1 MATELALRP
10 LPMEREV
17 WRMPRAGSL
26 DRLRIERETL
36 PPAGIGEASVEVS
49 AVGLNFADIFAC
61 LGLYSATPKG
71 PFVPGLEFSGVVRE
85 VGPSAP
91 DGTMVAAALRP
102 GDQVV
107 GVVRFGAYATALNA
121 DVRYLRPLPEGWS
134 STEGAAFPVQ
144 ALTAWHGLH
153 TLGGLKSGSSVL
165 VHSAAGGVGL
175 NALHIAVSRR
185 ARIVATVGSE
195 SKKTFLLDRFG
206 LEPDAV
212 VVRDRRRF
220 GDQLDRALRA
230 IDADGFDVV
239 LDGVAGP
246 YFRPA
251 LRRLRSGGRLILFG
265 ASDMTPSGAK
275 PNYAKLAWQ
284 YLRRPNV
291 DVLRL
296 VNSNRAVIGFNLIWL
311 WNRAADLAREYD
323 EVRQVITAPPL
334 VGCTFPFAD
343 APAALRFLQ
352 SGKSTGKVV
361 LEIRR

>member
-1 MATELALRP
+1 
-10 LPMEREV
+10 MEREV
-17 WRMPRAGSL
+17 WQMPRAGSL
-26 DRLRIERETL
+26 DRLRLERETL
-36 PPAGIGEASVEVS
+36 PPAGIGEVRVEVS

-91 DGTMVAAALRP
+91 DNDVADALRP

-107 GVVRFGAYATALNA
+107 GVVRFGAYADAVNA

-134 STEGAAFPVQ
+134 FTEGAAFPVQ

-153 TLGGLKSGSSVL
+153 TLGGLKSGGSVL

-195 SKKTFLLDRFG
+195 SKRAFLIDRFG
-206 LEPDAV
+206 LTPDTI

-246 YFRPA
+246 YFQSA
-251 LRRLRSGGRLILFG
+251 LRRLRPGGRLILFG

-275 PNYAKLAWQ
+275 PNYPKLAWQ
-284 YLRRPNV
+284 YVRRPKV

-311 WNRAADLAREYD
+311 WDRAEDLAREFE
-323 EVRQVITAPPL
+323 EVRSLITDPPF
-334 VGCTFPFAD
+334 VGRTFPFAEV
-343 APAALRFLQ
+343 PAALRFLQ

-361 LEIRR
+361 LEIRP

>member
-1 MATELALRP
+1 
-10 LPMEREV
+10 MERDV
-17 WRMPRAGSL
+17 WRITRAGSL
-26 DRLRIERETL
+26 DRLRLERETL

-71 PFVPGLEFSGVVRE
+71 SFVPGLEFSGVVHE
-85 VGPSAP
+85 VGPPAP
-91 DGTMVAAALRP
+91 DGTAVAAAVRP

-121 DVRYLRPLPEGWS
+121 DVRYLQPLPQGWS
-134 STEGAAFPVQ
+134 LTEGAAFPVQ
-144 ALTAWHGLH
+144 ALTAWHGVH
-153 TLGGLKSGSSVL
+153 ALGGLQTGGSIL

-175 NALHIAVSRR
+175 NALHIAFSRR
-185 ARIVATVGSE
+185 ARVVATVGRE
-195 SKKTFLLDRFG
+195 SKKAFLLGRFG
-206 LEPDAV
+206 LEPDAI

-220 GDQLDRALRA
+220 GEQLDRALRA
-230 IDADGFDVV
+230 IDADAFDVI

-251 LRRLRSGGRLILFG
+251 LHRLRPGGRLILFG
-265 ASDMTPSGAK
+265 ASDMTPLGSK

-284 YLRRPNV
+284 YLRRPKV

-311 WNRAADLAREYD
+311 WDRAADLAREYE
-323 EVRQVITAPPL
+323 EVSSVITAPPFI
-334 VGCTFPFAD
+334 GRTFPLAD
-343 APAALRFLQ
+343 APAGLRFLQ
-352 SGKSTGKVV
+352 SGESTGKVV
-361 LEIRR
+361 LAIPR

>member
-1 MATELALRP
+1 
-10 LPMEREV
+10 MEREV
-17 WRMPRAGSL
+17 WRTARAGSL
-26 DRLRIERETL
+26 DGLRLEREVL
-36 PPAGIGEASVEVS
+36 PPAGVGEARVEVW

-61 LGLYSATPKG
+61 LGLYSATPRG
-71 PFVPGLEFSGVVRE
+71 PFIPGLEFSGVIRE
-85 VGPSAP
+85 VGPPAP
-91 DGTMVAAALRP
+91 GQAPVAGAFRP

-107 GVVRFGAYATALNA
+107 GVVRFGAYADAINA

-134 STEGAAFPVQ
+134 FTEGAAFPVQ

-153 TLGGLKSGSSVL
+153 ALGGLRPGGSVL

-175 NALHIAVSRR
+175 NALQTAFSRR

-195 SKKTFLLDRFG
+195 SKKAFLLGRFD
-206 LEPDAV
+206 LTPDAI

-220 GDQLDRALRA
+220 GAELDRALRA

-251 LRRLRSGGRLILFG
+251 LHRLRPGGRFIVFG
-265 ASDMTPSGAK
+265 AADMTPSGAK

-284 YLRRPNV
+284 YLRRPKV

-296 VNSNRAVIGFNLIWL
+296 VNSNRGVIGFNLIWL
-311 WNRAADLAREYD
+311 WDRAEDLAREYE
-323 EVRQVITAPPL
+323 EVRLVITDPPFI
-334 VGCTFPFAD
+334 GRTFPFAEV
-343 APAALRFLQ
+343 PAALRFLQ